1 MSDEPA
7 FGVEASA
14 IEHRRAAIS
23 RWWGQQPFLTALSIE
38 LVTLDEGRARLLLHR
53 TEVNVAGVRD
63 SINGGVLASLAEL
76 AAHVA
81 LRSVLGE
88 GGRVARTQDLSI
100 SYISSARSEHTVAEA
115 TVLRVGRLAVV
126 DVAIAEGDDRGEHTG
141 ALNCQARVSCVLER
155 GT

>member
-1 MSDEPA
+1 MTLDEPA
-7 FGVEASA
+7 FAPGDAEALG
-14 IEHRRAAIS
+14 
-23 RWWGQQPFLTALSIE
+23 RWWNRQPYLAALSIE
-38 LVTLDEGRARLLLHR
+38 VAQLEEGRARLVLHR
-53 TEVNVAGVRD
+53 SEVNVAGVRD

-88 GGRVARTQDLSI
+88 GGRVAHTQDLSI
-100 SYISSARSEHTVAEA
+100 SYTSSARAAHTVAEA

-126 DVAIAEGDDRGEHTG
+126 DVAIAEGDDRGERTG

-155 GT
+155 

>member
-1 MSDEPA
+1 MSGEPRFDA
-7 FGVEASA
+7 SEA
-14 IEHRRAAIS
+14 ITC
-23 RWWGQQPFLTALSIE
+23 WWGEQPYLAALSIE
-38 LVTLDEGRARLLLHR
+38 LAMLEEGRARLVLHR
-53 TEVNVAGVRD
+53 SEVNVAGVRD

-81 LRSVLGE
+81 LRSVIND

-100 SYISSARSEHTVAEA
+100 SYTSSARAEHTVAEA

-126 DVAIAEGDDRGEHTG
+126 DVAIAEGDDRGERNG

-155 GT
+155 GS